1 MLFPDM
7 KAPRKESTV
16 LIGAA
21 GSLLRITV
29 IFFYPPSFLWRK
41 QCPCKSQGVL
51 TEIENRYF
59 GLFFRN
65 ALWPPW
71 RHGATSTALGRWKEA
86 MDPITLIGAQVK
98 RS

>member
-16 LIGAA
+16 LIGACWFPSA
-21 GSLLRITV
+21 YHSD
-29 IFFYPPSFLWRK
+29 FFFPSFLWRK

-59 GLFFRN
+59 GLFFGN